1 MDTSAKSGSGDAS
14 VERTSRRMR
23 TLEEK
28 LAIIE
33 EARRPNTSVAQVARK
48 HGINANQVFGWLR
61 LHRRGLLESQRHGK
75 SVPLLPVRIATPT
88 LTPTER
94 SAPPTQSKRS
104 CRASGVDNPAVDTM
118 LELML
123 PDGLRVRL
131 YGEAQRA
138 ALERILSQLSP
149 R

>member
-14 VERTSRRMR
+14 VDRTPRRMR

-33 EARRPNTSVAQVARK
+33 EASQPNASVALVARK
-48 HGINANQVFGWLR
+48 HGVNANQVFGWLR

-75 SVPLLPVRIATPT
+75 PVPLLPVKITTPT

-94 SAPPTQSKRS
+94 SAPPTRRKR
-104 CRASGVDNPAVDTM
+104 RRTDGGGTTAETM

-131 YGEAQRA
+131 YGEAQRTV
-138 ALERILSQLSP
+138 LERILSQLS

>member
-1 MDTSAKSGSGDAS
+1 MDTSAKSGSDESS

-33 EARRPNTSVAQVARK
+33 EASQPNASVALVARK

-75 SVPLLPVRIATPT
+75 PVPLLPVKITTPT

-104 CRASGVDNPAVDTM
+104 RRTSSVDNPTSETM
-118 LELML
+118 LELVL
-123 PDGLRVRL
+123 PNGLRVRL
-131 YGEAQRA
+131 YGEAQRTV
-138 ALERILSQLSP
+138 LDRILNQLSP

>member
-1 MDTSAKSGSGDAS
+1 MDTSAKSDGVDSS
-14 VERTSRRMR
+14 VERAPRRMR

-33 EARRPNTSVAQVARK
+33 EASRPNASVALVART
-48 HGINANQVFGWLR
+48 HGVNANQVFGWLR
-61 LHRRGLLESQRHGK
+61 LHRSGLLESRRHGK
-75 SVPLLPVRIATPT
+75 PVPLLPVKIATPT

-94 SAPPTQSKRS
+94 SAPPALSKRRRPS
-104 CRASGVDNPAVDTM
+104 SGDSTAEPM
-118 LELML
+118 LELVL

-131 YGEAQRA
+131 YGDAQRA
-138 ALERILSQLSP
+138 VLDRILNQLSP

>member
-1 MDTSAKSGSGDAS
+1 
-14 VERTSRRMR
+14 MR

-33 EARRPNTSVAQVARK
+33 EASRPNASVAQVARK
-48 HGINANQVFGWLR
+48 HGINANQVFGWMR

-75 SVPLLPVRIATPT
+75 PVLLLPVKITTPT

-94 SAPPTQSKRS
+94 STPPSQSKRS
-104 CRASGVDNPAVDTM
+104 RRARSVDNPAADTM
-118 LELML
+118 LELVL
-123 PDGLRVRL
+123 PDGLQVRL

-138 ALERILSQLSP
+138 VIERILNQLSP

>member
-1 MDTSAKSGSGDAS
+1 MDTSARSGSADSS

-33 EARRPNTSVAQVARK
+33 EASRPNASVALVART
-48 HGINANQVFGWLR
+48 HGVNANQVFGWLR
-61 LHRRGLLESQRHGK
+61 LHRSGLLESGRHGK
-75 SVPLLPVRIATPT
+75 PVPLLPVKIATPT

-94 SAPPTQSKRS
+94 SVPPSPGKRRRS
-104 CRASGVDNPAVDTM
+104 SSGDLSAESM
-118 LELML
+118 LELVL
-123 PDGLRVRL
+123 SDGLRVRL
-131 YGEAQRA
+131 YGAAQRA
-138 ALERILSQLSP
+138 VLDRILNQLPP

>member
-1 MDTSAKSGSGDAS
+1 MDTSAKSGSGDSS

-33 EARRPNTSVAQVARK
+33 EASRPNASVAQVARK
-48 HGINANQVFGWLR
+48 HGINANQVFGWMR
-61 LHRRGLLESQRHGK
+61 LHRSGLLKSQRHGK
-75 SVPLLPVRIATPT
+75 SVPLLPVKITTPT

-104 CRASGVDNPAVDTM
+104 RRASGIETPTADTM

-131 YGEAQRA
+131 YGEAQRVV
-138 ALERILSQLSP
+138 LERILNQLPP

>member
-1 MDTSAKSGSGDAS
+1 MDTSAMNGPS
-14 VERTSRRMR
+14 VERTARRMR

-33 EARRPNTSVAQVARK
+33 EASRPNASVALVARN

-75 SVPLLPVRIATPT
+75 PVPLLPVNITTPT

-94 SAPPTQSKRS
+94 LTPPTQSKRS
-104 CRASGVDNPAVDTM
+104 RRAGGGDTTAETM
-118 LELML
+118 LERA
-123 PDGLRVRL
+123 GL
-131 YGEAQRA
+131 
-138 ALERILSQLSP
+138 
-149 R
+149 

>member
-1 MDTSAKSGSGDAS
+1 MDTSAKSGSGDSS

-23 TLEEK
+23 TLDEK

-33 EARRPNTSVAQVARK
+33 EASRPDTSVALVARK

-75 SVPLLPVRIATPT
+75 PVPLLPVKITTPT

-94 SAPPTQSKRS
+94 SAPPAQSKRS
-104 CRASGVDNPAVDTM
+104 RRGSGVVDPAAQMM
-118 LELML
+118 LELMM

-131 YGEAQRA
+131 YGEAQRVV
-138 ALERILSQLSP
+138 LERILNQLSP

>member
-1 MDTSAKSGSGDAS
+1 MDTSAKSGSGDSS
-14 VERTSRRMR
+14 VERTPRRMR

-28 LAIIE
+28 LSIIE
-33 EARRPNTSVAQVARK
+33 EASRPNASVAVVARN
-48 HGINANQVFGWLR
+48 HGVNANQLFGWLR

-75 SVPLLPVRIATPT
+75 PVPLLPVKITTPT

-94 SAPPTQSKRS
+94 SAPSTQSKRS
-104 CRASGVDNPAVDTM
+104 RRAGGGDDAGETM

-138 ALERILSQLSP
+138 VLERILSQLSP

>member
-1 MDTSAKSGSGDAS
+1 MDTSVKSGSGDSS
-14 VERTSRRMR
+14 VERTPRRMR

-33 EARRPNTSVAQVARK
+33 EASRPDASVALVARK
-48 HGINANQVFGWLR
+48 HGINANQVFDWMR
-61 LHRRGLLESQRHGK
+61 LHRSGLLESQRHGK
-75 SVPLLPVRIATPT
+75 PVPLLPVKITTPT

-94 SAPPTQSKRS
+94 SAPSIQTKRS
-104 CRASGVDNPAVDTM
+104 RRASSVDNPPAEAM

-131 YGEAQRA
+131 YGDAQRA
-138 ALERILSQLSP
+138 VLERILNQLSP

>member
-1 MDTSAKSGSGDAS
+1 MGTSSKSGSEEPG

-33 EARRPNTSVAQVARK
+33 QASRPGVSVALVARQ
-48 HGINANQVFGWLR
+48 HGVNANQVFGWIR
-61 LHRRGLLESQRHGK
+61 LHRQGLLESQRHGK
-75 SVPLLPVRIATPT
+75 PPPLLPVKIATPT

-94 SAPPTQSKRS
+94 SVRTAPSRRGRPPKRVDGL
-104 CRASGVDNPAVDTM
+104 SGETM
-118 LELML
+118 LELVL
-123 PDGLRVRL
+123 PEGLGVRL

-138 ALERILSQLSP
+138 VLERLLQRLSP

>member
-1 MDTSAKSGSGDAS
+1 MDTSAKSGSAESS

-33 EARRPNTSVAQVARK
+33 EASRPNASVALVART
-48 HGINANQVFGWLR
+48 HGVNANQVFGWLR
-61 LHRRGLLESQRHGK
+61 LHRRGLLESRRHGK
-75 SVPLLPVRIATPT
+75 PVPLLPVKIATPT

-94 SAPPTQSKRS
+94 SVPPSLGKRRRS
-104 CRASGVDNPAVDTM
+104 SGGDSTAESM
-118 LELML
+118 LELVL
-123 PDGLRVRL
+123 PGGLRVRL
-131 YGEAQRA
+131 YGDAQRVV
-138 ALERILSQLSP
+138 LDRILNQLPP

>member
-1 MDTSAKSGSGDAS
+1 MDTSANSGSGGSS

-33 EARRPNTSVAQVARK
+33 EASRPNASVAQVARK
-48 HGINANQVFGWLR
+48 HGINANQVFGWIR

-75 SVPLLPVRIATPT
+75 PVPLLPVKITTPT

-104 CRASGVDNPAVDTM
+104 RRASSVENAAADAM
-118 LELML
+118 LELVL

-138 ALERILSQLSP
+138 VLERILNQLSP

>member
-1 MDTSAKSGSGDAS
+1 MDTSAKSGSGDSS
-14 VERTSRRMR
+14 VERKPRRMR

-33 EARRPNTSVAQVARK
+33 EASRPNASVARK
-48 HGINANQVFGWLR
+48 HGVNANQLFGWLR

-75 SVPLLPVRIATPT
+75 PVPLLPVKITTPT

-94 SAPPTQSKRS
+94 SAPPPRSKRRR
-104 CRASGVDNPAVDTM
+104 RAGGGDTTAEAM

-131 YGEAQRA
+131 YGEAQRTV
-138 ALERILSQLSP
+138 LERILSQLS

>member
-1 MDTSAKSGSGDAS
+1 
-14 VERTSRRMR
+14 MR

-33 EARRPNTSVAQVARK
+33 EASQPNASVALVARK
-48 HGINANQVFGWLR
+48 HGVNANQVFGWLR

-75 SVPLLPVRIATPT
+75 PVPLLPVKITTPT

-94 SAPPTQSKRS
+94 SAPPTRRKR
-104 CRASGVDNPAVDTM
+104 RRTDGGGTTAETM

-131 YGEAQRA
+131 YGEAQRTV
-138 ALERILSQLSP
+138 LERILSQLS

>member
-1 MDTSAKSGSGDAS
+1 
-14 VERTSRRMR
+14 MR

-33 EARRPNTSVAQVARK
+33 EASRPGASVAQVARK
-48 HGINANQVFGWLR
+48 HGINANQVFGWMR

-75 SVPLLPVRIATPT
+75 PVPLLPVKIITPT

-94 SAPPTQSKRS
+94 STPPLQGKRS
-104 CRASGVDNPAVDTM
+104 RRASGSVDNPAADAM
-118 LELML
+118 LELVL

-131 YGEAQRA
+131 YGEVQRA
-138 ALERILSQLSP
+138 VLERILGQLSP

>member
-1 MDTSAKSGSGDAS
+1 MDTSAKSGSADSS

-28 LAIIE
+28 RAIIE
-33 EARRPNTSVAQVARK
+33 EASRPDTSVALVARK
-48 HGINANQVFGWLR
+48 HGINANQVFGWMR
-61 LHRRGLLESQRHGK
+61 LHRRGLLETQRHGK
-75 SVPLLPVRIATPT
+75 SVPLLPVKITTPT

-94 SAPPTQSKRS
+94 STPPTQSKRNR
-104 CRASGVDNPAVDTM
+104 RASGVDTPAADTM
-118 LELML
+118 IELML

-138 ALERILSQLSP
+138 VLDRILNQLSP

>member
-1 MDTSAKSGSGDAS
+1 MDTSTKSGSDDSS

-28 LAIIE
+28 LAILE
-33 EARRPNTSVAQVARK
+33 EAGQPNASVAQVVRK
-48 HGINANQVFGWLR
+48 HGINANQVFGWMR
-61 LHRRGLLESQRHGK
+61 LHRRGLLERQRQGK
-75 SVPLLPVRIATPT
+75 PVPLLPVKITTPT

-94 SAPPTQSKRS
+94 SAPPAQSKRS
-104 CRASGVDNPAVDTM
+104 RRASTVDNPAVDTM

-131 YGEAQRA
+131 YGDAQRVVH
-138 ALERILSQLSP
+138 ERILNQLSP